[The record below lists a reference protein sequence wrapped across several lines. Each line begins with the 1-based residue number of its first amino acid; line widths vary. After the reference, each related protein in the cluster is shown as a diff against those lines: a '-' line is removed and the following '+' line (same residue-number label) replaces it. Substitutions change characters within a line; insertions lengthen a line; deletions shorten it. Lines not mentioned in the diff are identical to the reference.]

1 MARLKRLAGAVLSA
15 TFGVLFFSVLA
26 ASAGEVSGTV
36 KKVDAGK
43 NTVVVTV
50 DGKDKTFTVSKDV
63 SILGV
68 QSGTDKKG
76 KATEKVATI
85 DTLSGLTVGAKVA
98 MRTDTVDSKEV
109 VIAIK
114 MDGLGET
121 PTKVKAKKNK

>member
-1 MARLKRLAGAVLSA
+1 MKRFAGAVLSA
-15 TFGVLFFSVLA
+15 AFGVLFFSILA
-26 ASAGEVSGTV
+26 ADAGEVSGTI

-50 DGKDKTFTVSKDV
+50 DGKDKSYVVSRDV

-68 QSGTDKKG
+68 QTGADKKG

-85 DTLSGLTVGAKVA
+85 DALADLKVGAKVT
-98 MRTDTVDSKEV
+98 MRTDTADEKEV

-114 MDGLGET
+114 TDGLGET
-121 PTKVKAKKNK
+121 TKAKTKKNK